1 MPGADAV
8 VVAADA
14 EAVVFGA
21 SAFYAQRFGQLGVED
36 LPEARRSRRLVAVQ
50 LGSERTDALWRQ
62 GADMSMADAMRLALA
77 LTTGRR

>member
-1 MPGADAV
+1 MRQLAHLRRPEP
-8 VVAADA
+8 AAQLMGFA
-14 EAVVFGA
+14 E
-21 SAFYAQRFGQLGVED
+21 AFYAQRCGQLGAED

-77 LTTGRR
+77 LTTGRT